1 MDNPNATE
9 EDDAA
14 TPKHPAEDHS
24 SATGKPTSS
33 DIADPSTSTKI
44 SLTESTGD
52 IFSAAPNTLLIH
64 ACNCQG
70 TWNAGIA
77 SAFKSHYP
85 AAYSVY
91 QAHCKKWGHSL
102 LFSALL
108 IPPQTT
114 STTRSSEKDRNH
126 FIGCL
131 FTSAKKG
138 KGKGSVES
146 ILEATG
152 PAMEDL
158 ARKVAEDGKVE
169 EVRMCKINSGL
180 FRVPWERT
188 KTVIE
193 GLDLEQG
200 QGKEI
205 KVITLEGK

>member
-1 MDNPNATE
+1 MRSTDKHTIATE
-9 EDDAA
+9 KASPSEESAAISHALDAKSRNHI
-14 TPKHPAEDHS
+14 T
-24 SATGKPTSS
+24 
-33 DIADPSTSTKI
+33 
-44 SLTESTGD
+44 LTESTGD
-52 IFSAAPNTLLIH
+52 IFSAPPNTLLIH

-85 AAYSVY
+85 AAYGIY
-91 QAHCKKWGHSL
+91 TAHCKKWGHSL
-102 LFSALL
+102 LSSALL

-114 STTRSSEKDRNH
+114 GTTPAAENDAQH

-158 ARKVAEDGKVE
+158 MRKLAEHGQVDG
-169 EVRMCKINSGL
+169 VRMCKINSGL

-188 KTVIE
+188 KAAIE
-193 GLDLEQG
+193 GLELEEG

-205 KVITLEGK
+205 EVITLEDK